1 VDRRNKPGHDGFGR
15 PSGGIVGIRRRVG
28 RIAAGVLH
36 TTKQQN
42 RTEIPMPIVNRVA
55 DLQPDI
61 QAWRRDIHQHPE
73 LLYDVHRTAAFVADR
88 LREFGCD
95 EVATGMGRTGVVGV
109 IKGRKPAGK
118 GDVKVIGLRADMDA
132 LPIEEETN
140 LPYASMTPG
149 KMHACGHD
157 GHTAMLLGAAR
168 YLAETRNFAG
178 DAVVIFQPAEEGG
191 AGAAAM
197 IKDGLM
203 DRFAIDQVY
212 GMHNGPG
219 IPIGSFAI
227 RPGPIMA
234 ATDAIDIR
242 IEGLGGHAARPH
254 KCIDSVL
261 VGAQLITALQSIVSR
276 TVDPLESAVISM
288 CEFHAGNARNVIPQ
302 TAELRGT
309 VRTLTAEVRE
319 LVEKRVREV
328 VAGVAQ
334 MTGAKIDLIYERGY
348 PVVVNHAAQTD
359 AATQVA
365 KEIAGDGNVQ
375 DMPPMMGAEDFAYM
389 LESRPGAFIFCGN
402 GNSAGLHHPA
412 YNFNDDAI
420 VFGTSYWIKLVENTL
435 AA

>member
-1 VDRRNKPGHDGFGR
+1 
-15 PSGGIVGIRRRVG
+15 
-28 RIAAGVLH
+28 
-36 TTKQQN
+36 
-42 RTEIPMPIVNRVA
+42 MPVINRVA

-61 QAWRRDIHQHPE
+61 MAWRRHLHAHPE
-73 LLYDVHRTAAFVADR
+73 LMYDVHGTAAFVAER

-95 EVATGMGRTGVVGV
+95 EVATGLGRTGVVGV
-109 IKGRKPAGK
+109 IKGRKPAS
-118 GDVKVIGLRADMDA
+118 GDLKVIGLRADMDA

-140 LPYASMTPG
+140 LPYASKTPG

-191 AGAAAM
+191 AGADAM

-203 DRFAIDQVY
+203 ERFKIEQVY

-219 IPIGSFAI
+219 LPVGSFAL

-242 IEGLGGHAARPH
+242 IEGVGGHAARPH

-261 VGAQLITALQSIVSR
+261 VGAQLVTALQSIVSR
-276 TVDPLESAVISM
+276 TVDPLDSAVISV

-302 TAELRGT
+302 IAELKGT
-309 VRTLTAEVRE
+309 VRTLTPEVRD

-334 MTGAKIDLIYERGY
+334 QTGARIDLVYERGY
-348 PVVVNHAAQTD
+348 PVTVNHPEQTD
-359 AATQVA
+359 IATRIASDVAGAA
-365 KEIAGDGNVQ
+365 NVHAV
-375 DMPPMMGAEDFAYM
+375 PPMMGAEDFAYM
-389 LESRPGAFIFCGN
+389 LEARPGAFIFVGN
-402 GNSAGLHHPA
+402 GDSAGLHHPA
-412 YNFNDDAI
+412 YNFNDEAI
-420 VFGTSYWIKLVENTL
+420 VYGTSYWVKLVEHTL